1 MMGRGRERGVS
12 SLVRRRR
19 VPFPSFL
26 PSFEAGDESKKALVI
41 LYKYPEDEEGIRRAK
56 LSSSRSFFLSPPPL
70 APRFNG
76 PSPLAGYGNEGKKRR
91 GEGGRL

>member
-1 MMGRGRERGVS
+1 MISRMGVERS
-12 SLVRRRR
+12 NHATNPPQL
-19 VPFPSFL
+19 
-26 PSFEAGDESKKALVI
+26 
-41 LYKYPEDEEGIRRAK
+41 DEEGIRRAK
-56 LSSSRSFFLSPPPL
+56 LSSSRSFFLSPPPPL

>member
-26 PSFEAGDESKKALVI
+26 PSFEAGDETKKALVI
-41 LYKYPEDEEGIRRAK
+41 LYKYPEDEGGIHRAQPAGPGA
-56 LSSSRSFFLSPPPL
+56 SEPSFL
-70 APRFNG
+70 
-76 PSPLAGYGNEGKKRR
+76 
-91 GEGGRL
+91 